1 MNKIGVYDVEKLR
14 EGIYALD
21 EGGVRIFAFTGGE
34 RPLIIDSGY
43 GKGDLRVALNEF
55 APEIGEMLLTH
66 TDRDHTGGASLF
78 SKVYMHPDEEEH
90 FGSFDGS
97 ISYVN
102 DGDIIN
108 AGMYKLRV
116 IHLPGHTPGS
126 IALLCEEHGFF
137 ISGDSVSTAPIFM
150 FGEGRDLPEY
160 IKSLEKLNSLR
171 NSFGVIY
178 PSHGQLPLETD
189 ILDDLIE
196 GAKLLLNNELTPFDP
211 PMPLPCKVYSH
222 KRAKFL
228 K

>member
-1 MNKIGVYDVEKLR
+1 MNKIGGYDVEKLR

-43 GKGDLRVALNEF
+43 GKGDLKTALNEV

-66 TDRDHTGGASLF
+66 TDRDHMGGASLF

-126 IALLCEEHGFF
+126 IALLCEEHGFL
-137 ISGDSVSTAPIFM
+137 ISGDSVSIAPIFM

-160 IKSLEKLNSLR
+160 IKSLEKLASLR
-171 NSFGVIY
+171 DSFGVIY
-178 PSHGQLPLETD
+178 PSHGPLPLETD